1 MLHLHF
7 CTYLMTFY
15 AVQAFFSRTFLM
27 KRRISTSDIWA
38 DFCAAL
44 TSYDGGMTV
53 EQLLNDGW
61 QFCKLPLGSTLEDV
75 SNAALQAVEL
85 PHDFLIENENDL
97 YETTDAW
104 YLRTLDVP
112 ESWCASC
119 VLVLF
124 DGVYMDCDVLLNGH
138 IVCTHHYGYTAFD
151 VDLTSRLLVGRNPL
165 AVHIR
170 RAGEMDDVS
179 RGVLEYLLAER
190 PAELTLLTEDGC
202 TLVDMSSGK

>member
-75 SNAALQAVEL
+75 SNAALQAVDL

-119 VLVLF
+119 VLVRF

-151 VDLTSRLLVGRNPL
+151 VDLTSRLLVGRNTL

-190 PAELTLLTEDGC
+190 PAGLTLLTEDGGA
-202 TLVDMSSGK
+202 LGDMSSGK

>member
-1 MLHLHF
+1 
-7 CTYLMTFY
+7 
-15 AVQAFFSRTFLM
+15 M

-75 SNAALQAVEL
+75 SNAALQAVDL

-119 VLVLF
+119 VLVRF

-151 VDLTSRLLVGRNPL
+151 VDLTSLLLVGRNTL

-190 PAELTLLTEDGC
+190 PAGLTLLTEDGGA
-202 TLVDMSSGK
+202 LGDMSSGK